1 MPCRSRSRPPP
12 PPARAYSAVLT
23 ASRRITPPASREEVR
38 HLVFRTSDLSFGG
51 VAGNCI
57 RVMAPGQ
64 FGNPHHVRLYSL
76 MDLERSGDATEFA
89 ICVRR
94 CSYIDDFNGEEYK
107 GVASNYL
114 CDMRPDDVLH
124 FAGPVGY
131 PFVIPEDKTADIL
144 MLGMGTGIAPFRTLI
159 RQIYE
164 KIGGWQGRV
173 RLFYGAKSPLEMLYM
188 NDENSDLASY
198 FDQPTF
204 KAFQAVSPRPA
215 FDAPVALGKALEQ
228 NAAEVWEM
236 LKKPDTRVFVAGT
249 GNMLAV
255 VDKTMG
261 ELAGSA
267 REWASVHGRLVSSK
281 RWSEVLY

>member
-1 MPCRSRSRPPP
+1 MPISKPPAPPP
-12 PPARAYSAVLT
+12 SRNYSAVLME
-23 ASRRITPPASREEVR
+23 SRRITPPASHEEVR
-38 HLVFRTSDLSFGG
+38 HLVFRTTDLSFDG
-51 VAGNCI
+51 ALGNCI
-57 RVMAPGQ
+57 RVLAPGQ
-64 FGNPHHVRLYSL
+64 FGNPHHARLYSI
-76 MDLERSGDATEFA
+76 MDLERRSDATEFA

-114 CDMRPDDVLH
+114 CDMHPDDTLQ

-159 RQIYE
+159 RRIYE
-164 KIGGWQGRV
+164 KIGGWKGRV

-188 NDENSDLASY
+188 NDENSDLANY

-215 FDAPVALGKALEQ
+215 LDAPVSLEQAIEQ

-236 LKKPDTRVFVAGT
+236 LARPGTRVFIAGT
-249 GNMLAV
+249 GDMLNTVEQSMA
-255 VDKTMG
+255 K
-261 ELAGSA
+261 LAGSS
-267 REWASVHGRLVSSK
+267 RSWAAVHKELVSSG

>member
-1 MPCRSRSRPPP
+1 MQTPP
-12 PPARAYSAVLT
+12 PPAIQPVKAYSATLM
-23 ASRRITPPASREEVR
+23 ASRRITPEASREEVR
-38 HLVFRTSDLSFGG
+38 HMVFHSADL
-51 VAGNCI
+51 ACDRAIGNCI
-57 RVMAPGQ
+57 RIMAPGQ
-64 FGNPHHVRLYSL
+64 YGNPYHSRLYSI
-76 MDLERSGDATEFA
+76 MDLEKRGDATEFA

-94 CSYIDDFNGEEYK
+94 CSYIDEFNGEEYK

-114 CDMRPDDVLH
+114 CDMRPDDILQ

-131 PFVIPEDKTADIL
+131 PFAIPEDKSADIL
-144 MLGMGTGIAPFRTLI
+144 MLGMGTGIAPFRNLI

-188 NDENSDLASY
+188 NHEDNDLASY

-204 KAFQAVSPRPA
+204 KAFQAVSPKPHL
-215 FDAPVALGKALEQ
+215 DAPVALDKALVQ
-228 NAAEVWEM
+228 NAVEVWEM
-236 LKKPDTRVFVAGT
+236 IKRPNTRVFIAGT
-249 GNMLAV
+249 ENMLAI
-255 VDKTMG
+255 VDQAMA

-267 REWASVHGRLVSSK
+267 RDWATVRAQLVSSR

>member
-1 MPCRSRSRPPP
+1 MPSITPPAA
-12 PPARAYSAVLT
+12 PPARTYSAILKE
-23 ASRRITPPASREEVR
+23 SRRITPPSSREEVR
-38 HLVFRTSDLSFGG
+38 HLVFRTGDLSFDPQL
-51 VAGNCI
+51 GNLV

-64 FGNPHHVRLYSL
+64 FGNRSHARLYSI
-76 MDLERSGDATEFA
+76 MDLERRGDATEFA

-94 CSYIDDFNGEEYK
+94 CSYIDEFNGEEYR

-114 CDMRPDDVLH
+114 CDLRPDDRLE

-164 KIGGWQGRV
+164 KIGGWKGRI
-173 RLFYGAKSPLEMLYM
+173 RLFYGARSPLEMLYM
-188 NDENSDLASY
+188 NDENSDLANY

-215 FDAPVALGKALEQ
+215 LDAPVAIGQSLEQ

-236 LKKPDTRVFVAGT
+236 LQRSNTRVFVAGT
-249 GNMLAV
+249 AHLLPAV
-255 VDKTMG
+255 EQAMIR
-261 ELAGSA
+261 LAGSGGNWLRVENA
-267 REWASVHGRLVSSK
+267 LKSSG

>member
-1 MPCRSRSRPPP
+1 MQVHNPPAA
-12 PPARAYSAVLT
+12 PPARTYSAT
-23 ASRRITPPASREEVR
+23 IKESRRITSVGSREEVR
-38 HLVFRTSDLSFGG
+38 HLVFHTDDLSFDP
-51 VAGNCI
+51 ALGNLI
-57 RVMAPGQ
+57 RVIAPAQ
-64 FGNPHHVRLYSL
+64 FGAASHARLYSI
-76 MDLERSGDATEFA
+76 MDLEKRKDGTEFA

-94 CSYIDDFNGEEYK
+94 CSYIDEFNGEEYK
-107 GVASNYL
+107 GIASNYL
-114 CDMRPDDVLH
+114 CDLRPDDAIV

-164 KIGGWQGRV
+164 KIGGWQGQI

-188 NDENSDLASY
+188 NDENSDLANY

-215 FDAPVALGKALEQ
+215 LGAPVALGAVLER
-228 NAAEVWEM
+228 NAAEVWDM
-236 LKKPDTRVFVAGT
+236 LQRPNTRVFVAGT
-249 GNMLAV
+249 ANLLPV
-255 VDKTMG
+255 VEQAMIA
-261 ELAGSA
+261 LAGSGA
-267 REWASVHGRLVSSK
+267 DWLRVENSLKSSG

>member
-1 MPCRSRSRPPP
+1 MQTTNPPAP
-12 PPARAYSAVLT
+12 PPARTYAAVLT
-23 ASRRITPPASREEVR
+23 QSRRITPPASRDEVR
-38 HLVFRTSDLSFGG
+38 HLVFQTGDLSFSG
-51 VAGNCI
+51 ALGNCI

-64 FGNPHHVRLYSL
+64 YGNPWHTRLYSI
-76 MDLERSGDATEFA
+76 MDLERRGNATEFA

-94 CSYIDDFNGEEYK
+94 CSFIDDFTGEEYQ

-114 CDMRPDDVLH
+114 CDMRPDDVLQ

-173 RLFYGAKSPLEMLYM
+173 RLFYGARSPLEMLYM
-188 NDENSDLASY
+188 NEENNDLANY

-215 FDAPVALGKALEQ
+215 LDAPVALDKTLEH

-236 LKKPDTRVFVAGT
+236 IQRPNTRVFVAGG
-249 GNMLAV
+249 GNVLAMI
-255 VDKTMG
+255 DKAMV
-261 ELAGSA
+261 EMAGSS
-267 REWASVHGRLVSSK
+267 RNWVSVHAQLRYSS

>member
-1 MPCRSRSRPPP
+1 MPISKPPAP
-12 PPARAYSAVLT
+12 PPARSYSAVLT
-23 ASRRITPPASREEVR
+23 ESCRITPPASREEVR
-38 HLVFRTSDLSFGG
+38 HLVFRTGDLSFDG
-51 VAGNCI
+51 ALGNCI
-57 RVMAPGQ
+57 RVLAPGQ
-64 FGNPHHVRLYSL
+64 FGNPYHARLYSI
-76 MDLERSGDATEFA
+76 MDLERRRDATEFA

-94 CSYIDDFNGEEYK
+94 CSYVDEFNGEEYR

-114 CDMRPDDVLH
+114 CDMRPDDALR

-131 PFVIPEDKTADIL
+131 PFVIPEDKGADLL

-173 RLFYGAKSPLEMLYM
+173 RLFYGARSPLEMLYM
-188 NDENSDLASY
+188 NDENNDLASY

-215 FDAPVALGKALEQ
+215 FDAPVALDQALEQ

-236 LKKPDTRVFVAGT
+236 IQRPSTRVFVAGT
-249 GNMLAV
+249 GNMLAA
-255 VDKTMG
+255 VDKVMVD
-261 ELAGSA
+261 LAGSA
-267 REWASVHGRLVSSK
+267 RNWASVHAQLRASG

>member
-1 MPCRSRSRPPP
+1 MQPQTPPAA
-12 PPARAYSAVLT
+12 PPARTYSATLKE
-23 ASRRITPPASREEVR
+23 SRRITPPASREEVR
-38 HLVFRTSDLSFGG
+38 HLVFRTGDLSFD
-51 VAGNCI
+51 AALGNLV

-64 FGNPHHVRLYSL
+64 FGNRSHARLYSI
-76 MDLERSGDATEFA
+76 MDLERRKDGTEFA

-94 CSYIDDFNGEEYK
+94 CSYIDDFSGEEYK
-107 GVASNYL
+107 GVASNFL
-114 CDMRPDDVLH
+114 CDLHPDDSVE

-164 KIGGWQGRV
+164 KIGGWKGQI
-173 RLFYGAKSPLEMLYM
+173 RLFYGARSPLEMLYM
-188 NDENSDLASY
+188 NDENSDLANY

-215 FDAPVALGKALEQ
+215 MDAPVALGLALEE
-228 NAAEVWEM
+228 NAVEVWEM
-236 LKKPDTRVFVAGT
+236 LQRPNTRVFIAGT
-249 GNMLAV
+249 ANLLNV
-255 VDKTMG
+255 VEQSMIR
-261 ELAGSA
+261 LAGSGA
-267 REWASVHGRLVSSK
+267 GWLKVESAMKSSG

>member
-1 MPCRSRSRPPP
+1 MQTVKPPVA
-12 PPARAYSAVLT
+12 PPARTYSAVL
-23 ASRRITPPASREEVR
+23 AESRRITPIASRDEVR
-38 HLVFRTSDLSFGG
+38 HLVFRTDDLSFD
-51 VAGNCI
+51 AAPGNCI

-64 FGNPHHVRLYSL
+64 FGNPWHTRLYSI
-76 MDLERSGDATEFA
+76 MDLERRKDGTEFA

-94 CSYIDDFNGEEYK
+94 CSYIDDFNGEQYQ

-114 CDMRPDDVLH
+114 CDLRPDARLN

-131 PFVIPEDKTADIL
+131 PFVIPEDKSADIL

-164 KIGGWQGRV
+164 KIGGWKGKV
-173 RLFYGAKSPLEMLYM
+173 RLFYGARSPLEMLYM
-188 NDENSDLASY
+188 NDENNDLASY

-215 FDAPVALGKALEQ
+215 FDAPATLDKALEQ

-236 LKKPDTRVFVAGT
+236 LQRPQTRVFIAGT
-249 GNMLAV
+249 GNMLAA
-255 VDKTMG
+255 VDKAMV

-267 REWASVHGRLVSSK
+267 RDWVSVHAKLRYSGRWNEL
-281 RWSEVLY
+281 LY

>member
-1 MPCRSRSRPPP
+1 MLRLNPQ
-12 PPARAYSAVLT
+12 LGN
-23 ASRRITPPASREEVR
+23 
-38 HLVFRTSDLSFGG
+38 LV
-51 VAGNCI
+51 

-64 FGNPHHVRLYSL
+64 FGNRSHARLYSI
-76 MDLERSGDATEFA
+76 MDLERRGDATEFA

-94 CSYIDDFNGEEYK
+94 CSYIDEFNGEEYR

-114 CDMRPDDVLH
+114 CDLRPDDRLE

-164 KIGGWQGRV
+164 KIGGWKGRI
-173 RLFYGAKSPLEMLYM
+173 RLFYGARSPLEMLYM
-188 NDENSDLASY
+188 NDENSDLANY

-215 FDAPVALGKALEQ
+215 LDAPVAIGQSLEQ

-236 LKKPDTRVFVAGT
+236 LQRSNTRVFVAGT
-249 GNMLAV
+249 ANLLPAV
-255 VDKTMG
+255 EQAMIR
-261 ELAGSA
+261 LAGSGGNWLRVENA
-267 REWASVHGRLVSSK
+267 LKSSG

>member
-1 MPCRSRSRPPP
+1 MQTQKPPAA
-12 PPARAYSAVLT
+12 PPARTYTAVLKQ
-23 ASRRITPPASREEVR
+23 SRRITPDTSREEVR
-38 HLVFRTSDLSFGG
+38 HLVFHAADQSFDAA
-51 VAGNCI
+51 VGNCI

-64 FGNPHHVRLYSL
+64 FGNAFHVRVYSL
-76 MDLERSGDATEFA
+76 MDVERSKDGTQFA

-94 CSYIDDFNGEEYK
+94 CSYVDDFNGEEYN
-107 GVASNYL
+107 GIASNYL
-114 CDMRPDDVLH
+114 CDMKPDTVLQ

-131 PFVIPEDKTADIL
+131 PFSIPEDKSADIL
-144 MLGMGTGIAPFRTLI
+144 MLGMGSGIAPFRTLV

-173 RLFYGAKSPLEMLYM
+173 RLFYGARTPLEMLYM
-188 NDENSDLASY
+188 NDENNDLSLY

-215 FDAPVALGKALEQ
+215 LDVPVALGQALEQ

-236 LKKPDTRVFVAGT
+236 VRKPTTSVYVAGAEK
-249 GNMLAV
+249 LLPV
-255 VDKTMG
+255 VEQAMVK
-261 ELAGSA
+261 LAGSG
-267 REWASVHGRLVSSK
+267 REWLSVQSALKSSG

>member
-1 MPCRSRSRPPP
+1 MQPQTPPAA
-12 PPARAYSAVLT
+12 PPARTYSATLNE
-23 ASRRITPPASREEVR
+23 SRRITPPASREEVR
-38 HLVFRTSDLSFGG
+38 HLVFHTGDLSFDPQL
-51 VAGNCI
+51 GNLI
-57 RVMAPGQ
+57 RIMAPGQ
-64 FGNPHHVRLYSL
+64 FGNRSHARLYSI
-76 MDLERSGDATEFA
+76 MDLERKKDVTEFA

-107 GVASNYL
+107 GVASHYL
-114 CDMRPDDVLH
+114 CDLRPDDVIE

-164 KIGGWQGRV
+164 KIGGWKGRV
-173 RLFYGAKSPLEMLYM
+173 RLFYGARSPLEMLYM
-188 NDENSDLASY
+188 NDENNDLASY

-215 FDAPVALGKALEQ
+215 FDAPAALDQALEQ

-236 LKKPDTRVFVAGT
+236 LQRPETRIFIAGS
-249 GNMLAV
+249 GNMLPML
-255 VDKTMG
+255 DKAMV

-267 REWASVHGRLVSSK
+267 RDWVSVHARLRSSG

>member
-1 MPCRSRSRPPP
+1 MPPIVPPAA
-12 PPARAYSAVLT
+12 PPARTYSAVL
-23 ASRRITPPASREEVR
+23 AESRRITPSASREEVR
-38 HLVFRTSDLSFGG
+38 HLVFRTGDLSFDAA
-51 VAGNCI
+51 VGNCI

-64 FGNPHHVRLYSL
+64 FGNAWHTRLYSI
-76 MDLERSGDATEFA
+76 MDLERKKDVTEFA

-94 CSYIDDFNGEEYK
+94 CSYIDDFNGERYQ

-114 CDMRPDDVLH
+114 CDLRPDATLT

-131 PFVIPEDKTADIL
+131 PFVIPEDKSADIL

-164 KIGGWQGRV
+164 KIGGWKGKV
-173 RLFYGAKSPLEMLYM
+173 RLFYGARSPLEMLYM
-188 NDENSDLASY
+188 NDENNDLANY

-215 FDAPVALGKALEQ
+215 FDAPATLDAALEQ

-236 LKKPDTRVFVAGT
+236 LQRPETRVFVAGT
-249 GNMLAV
+249 GNMLAA
-255 VDKTMG
+255 VDKAMV

-267 REWASVHGRLVSSK
+267 RDWASLHARLRSSG
-281 RWSEVLY
+281 RWSELLY

>member
-1 MPCRSRSRPPP
+1 MQTSRPPAP
-12 PPARAYSAVLT
+12 PPARTYSAVL
-23 ASRRITPPASREEVR
+23 AESRRITPPASREEVR
-38 HLVFRTSDLSFGG
+38 HMVFRTGDLSFDAA
-51 VAGNCI
+51 VGNCI

-64 FGNPHHVRLYSL
+64 FGNAWHTRIYSI
-76 MDLERSGDATEFA
+76 MDMERRGDATEFA

-114 CDMRPDDVLH
+114 CDMRPDDALR

-131 PFVIPEDKTADIL
+131 PFVIPEDKSADLL

-164 KIGGWQGRV
+164 KIGGWKGRV
-173 RLFYGAKSPLEMLYM
+173 RLFYGARSPLEMLYM
-188 NDENSDLASY
+188 NDENNDLANY
-198 FDQPTF
+198 YDQPTF
-204 KAFQAVSPRPA
+204 KAFQAVSPRPH
-215 FDAPVALGKALEQ
+215 FDVPVALDQALEQ

-236 LKKPDTRVFVAGT
+236 IKRPGTRVFVAGT
-249 GNMLAV
+249 KDMLNTVEKA
-255 VDKTMG
+255 MIA
-261 ELAGSA
+261 LAGSG
-267 REWASVHGRLVSSK
+267 REWHSAQTALVSSG

>member
-1 MPCRSRSRPPP
+1 MPLSKPPAPPP
-12 PPARAYSAVLT
+12 SRGYSAVLT

-38 HLVFRTSDLSFGG
+38 HLAFRTTDLSFDG
-51 VAGNCI
+51 ALGNCI
-57 RVMAPGQ
+57 RVLAPGQ
-64 FGNPHHVRLYSL
+64 FGNPHHARLYSI
-76 MDLERSGDATEFA
+76 MDLERRNDATEFA

-114 CDMRPDDVLH
+114 CDLRPDDTIQ

-159 RQIYE
+159 RRIYE
-164 KIGGWQGRV
+164 KIGGWKGRV

-188 NDENSDLASY
+188 NDENSDLANY

-215 FDAPVALGKALEQ
+215 LDAPVALEQ
-228 NAAEVWEM
+228 AIEHNAAEVWEM
-236 LKKPDTRVFVAGT
+236 LTRPGTRVFIAGS
-249 GNMLAV
+249 GIMLGTLEQA
-255 VDKTMG
+255 MAA
-261 ELAGSA
+261 LAGSS
-267 REWASVHGRLVSSK
+267 RDWAAVHKDLVSSG

>member
-1 MPCRSRSRPPP
+1 MQSITPPAA
-12 PPARAYSAVLT
+12 PPARTYTATLT
-23 ASRRITPPASREEVR
+23 QSRRITPTASREEVR
-38 HLVFRTSDLSFGG
+38 HLVFRTENLSFD
-51 VAGNCI
+51 AAMGNLI

-64 FGNPHHVRLYSL
+64 FGSRNHARLYSI
-76 MDLERSGDATEFA
+76 MDLEHGDGGTEFA

-94 CSYIDDFNGEEYK
+94 CSFIDEFNGEEYK

-114 CDMRPDDVLH
+114 CDMQPEQKIE

-131 PFVIPEDKTADIL
+131 PFVIPEDQRADIL

-164 KIGGWQGRV
+164 SIGGWQGRV

-188 NDENSDLASY
+188 NDENSDLANY

-215 FDAPVALGKALEQ
+215 LDAPVAIGAVLEQ
-228 NAAEVWEM
+228 NAAEVWNM
-236 LKKPDTRVFVAGT
+236 LQRSNTRVFIAGT
-249 GNMLAV
+249 ANLLPAIEQAMIQ
-255 VDKTMG
+255 
-261 ELAGSA
+261 LAGSGGNWMRVENA
-267 REWASVHGRLVSSK
+267 LKSSG